1 MGRRDAR
8 SHRYAASRSRRPDR
22 PHTFSRSP
30 APLPAEV
37 ARAPLAP
44 FPWRSQKEKR
54 RPQSHQVSGRKQN
67 SAKLYRAQYSFDS
80 FHPAQNPR
88 CTNVHGEA
96 LQRKGQKSQIS
107 RNRHLE
113 NLHALKHRKCVMPF
127 RRRPVIPEFPQPP
140 ANEPRSQKTIETPP
154 KSFRKIAEKRWKLE
168 PAIDRIKQQQETE
181 PHERKKVRSNLPR
194 RHQRNNQASRA
205 ANHHCSFSAACN
217 FPRLAPHSWQH
228 RLHQVGSL
236 ENCWRNRSE

>member
-22 PHTFSRSP
+22 LHTFSRSP

-54 RPQSHQVSGRKQN
+54 RPQSRQVSGRKQN
-67 SAKLYRAQYSFDS
+67 SAKLYRAQFSFDS

-96 LQRKGQKSQIS
+96 LQRKGQKSEIS
-107 RNRHLE
+107 RHRHLK
-113 NLHALKHRKCVMPF
+113 NFHVLIHRKYVVPF
-127 RRRPVIPEFPQPP
+127 RRAPIVPEFPEPP
-140 ANEPRSQKTIETPP
+140 ANESRSQKAIKTPP
-154 KSFRKIAEKRWKLE
+154 ESLRKVAKKRWKFE
-168 PAIDRIKQQQETE
+168 PAINRVEQQQK
-181 PHERKKVRSNLPR
+181 PHPHQREKVSGNRPW
-194 RHQRNNQASRA
+194 HHHRNNQASHA
-205 ANHHCSFSAACN
+205 ANHHCSFSAA
-217 FPRLAPHSWQH
+217 
-228 RLHQVGSL
+228 
-236 ENCWRNRSE
+236 